1 MGYDEHYGGSQ
12 EAGSVASLG
21 YVENGIIKTLEDVP
35 ANKIINAVPFYTRIW
50 RTADGKV
57 SSEAVSMKVAKEFI
71 ANHNIDMQWN
81 AEAGQNYGEFTTSD
95 GVLTQIWME
104 DETSIGQKIDSMRAN
119 GIAGIAEW
127 SLGMETPEIW
137 DLIAAYVGG

>member
-1 MGYDEHYGGSQ
+1 
-12 EAGSVASLG
+12 
-21 YVENGIIKTLEDVP
+21 
-35 ANKIINAVPFYTRIW
+35 
-50 RTADGKV
+50 
-57 SSEAVSMKVAKEFI
+57 
-71 ANHNIDMQWN
+71 
-81 AEAGQNYGEFTTSD
+81 
-95 GVLTQIWME
+95 ME